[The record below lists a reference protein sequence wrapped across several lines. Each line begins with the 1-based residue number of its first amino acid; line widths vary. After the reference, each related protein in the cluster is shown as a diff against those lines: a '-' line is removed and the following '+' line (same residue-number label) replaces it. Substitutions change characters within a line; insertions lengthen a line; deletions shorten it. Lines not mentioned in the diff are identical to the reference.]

1 MADEVIRI
9 DRPKEST
16 VKRIADAL
24 TGSFGAFGLKVLK
37 NADGTNTTDLW
48 WEYYYACIASGET
61 DKYAI
66 LESFMKYLA
75 GAWKDKTY
83 TLKSYD
89 AGVSSLSTMTPLD
102 DLADKTAAQLCT
114 DTTAA
119 VTDWADEDPMTWYIR
134 ANALSLQDGTMN
146 IIAFEGEAD
155 FDVTG
160 EVAPVYTFQMAH
172 WIKEWNDGSYNY
184 ISFRTTQAG
193 GYYPDAGDVGPDNK
207 KRALTWHPSFGGGL
221 NSAGALTSGAG
232 RKPYI
237 FASAN
242 AGITAARLWDDDGNG
257 GHYEG
262 LWSDCDTRFLLRMF
276 QLRHFNLENSSILEG
291 CTGYSLQY
299 TAAVAETGVK
309 RVLVTTAQ
317 GANFVVGSCV
327 CVGDP
332 GDVTVTDRGRS
343 DMRNLANLVQISSIE
358 NVEVGG
364 TTYTALN
371 LELDE
376 TINTTATTRIST
388 MPWYTGST
396 EKLPGHK
403 DGSIAS
409 LTNGKTPARI
419 AGIEVL
425 DGAYVLG
432 LDPLYQVTAGED
444 STHWTYHVYECR
456 NSEHLAG
463 SVTSNYR
470 DTGIVVEN
478 IAQGWNW
485 VKSFVRTK
493 LGVLFP
499 NLFGGSSSTYFK
511 SAFAGAT
518 SAGVRSPWRFG
529 ALGAGGNAGVACGY
543 GDAAPSN
550 SVWYSRP
557 RLGGSGK
564 KRGEWTA

>member
-1 MADEVIRI
+1 MSNEVIRI

-16 VKRIADAL
+16 VKRIADAIE
-24 TGSFGAFGLKVLK
+24 GSFGAFGLNVLK

-48 WEYYYACIASGET
+48 WEYFYSCLASGQT
-61 DKYAI
+61 DRYAI

-83 TLKSYD
+83 TLRSYD
-89 AGVSSLSTMTPLD
+89 ADVSSLSTMTPLD
-102 DLADKTAAQLCT
+102 DLAEKAAAQLCT
-114 DTTAA
+114 ENTEA
-119 VTDWADEDPMTWYIR
+119 VEDWADEDPMTWYIR

-184 ISFRTTQAG
+184 ISFRATQG
-193 GYYPDAGDVGPDNK
+193 GGFYPDAGDVGPDNK

-242 AGITAARLWDDDGNG
+242 AGITAARLWDDDGAG

-291 CTGYSLQY
+291 CTGYNLQY
-299 TAAVAETGVK
+299 TAAIAETGVK
-309 RVLVTTAQ
+309 RVLVTTSQ

-327 CVGDP
+327 SIGDP
-332 GDVTVTDRGRS
+332 SESTNFDRGQAH
-343 DMRNLANLVQISSIE
+343 MRNIAHLVQISSIE

-364 TTYTALN
+364 TTYAAIN

-376 TINTTATTRIST
+376 TINVTATTKIST
-388 MPWYTGST
+388 MPWYSGST
-396 EKLPGHK
+396 EALPGRK

-432 LDPLYQVTAGED
+432 LDPLYQATAGSD
-444 STHWTYHVYECR
+444 ADHFTYRVYECR
-456 NSEHLAG
+456 DSEKLAG
-463 SVTSNYR
+463 SITANYV
-470 DTGIVVEN
+470 DTGIEVVDVMK
-478 IAQGWNW
+478 GWNY
-485 VKSFVRTK
+485 VKQFIRTK

-499 NLFGGSSSTYFK
+499 DMFGGSSSTYFK
-511 SAFAGAT
+511 SAFYGT
-518 SAGVRSPWRFG
+518 GSAGVRSPWRFG
-529 ALGAGGNAGVACGY
+529 HLGDGGHAGVACEHGSLAPGY
-543 GDAAPSN
+543 SY
-550 SVWYSRP
+550 WYGRP

-564 KRGEWTA
+564 KRGEWAA

>member
-1 MADEVIRI
+1 MADIIYDLNMISE
-9 DRPKEST
+9 ET
-16 VKRIADAL
+16 GERIASAL
-24 TGSFGAFGLKVLK
+24 EGSFGAFGLKVLK

-48 WEYYYACIASGET
+48 WEYFYSCIASGLT
-61 DKYAI
+61 DRYAI

-102 DLADKTAAQLCT
+102 DLADKAAAQLCT

-160 EVAPVYTFQMAH
+160 EAAPVYTFQMAH

-291 CTGYSLQY
+291 CTGYNLQY

-376 TINTTATTRIST
+376 TINVTATTRIST

-403 DGSIAS
+403 DGSIVS

-485 VKSFVRTK
+485 VKRFIRTK

-499 NLFGGSSSTYFK
+499 DMFGGSSSTYFK
-511 SAFAGAT
+511 SAFYGAG

-529 ALGAGGNAGVACGY
+529 SLYAGGVAGVACGIGNY
-543 GDAAPSN
+543 APGGS
-550 SVWYSRP
+550 SWDSRP

-564 KRGEWTA
+564 KRGEWAA

>member
-24 TGSFGAFGLKVLK
+24 TGSFGAFGLNVLK
-37 NADGTNTTDLW
+37 NADGTNTTSLW

-114 DTTAA
+114 DTTEA

-291 CTGYSLQY
+291 CTSYNLQY

-327 CVGDP
+327 SIGDP
-332 GDVTVTDRGRS
+332 SESTNFDRGQAH
-343 DMRNLANLVQISSIE
+343 MRNIAHLVQISSIE

-364 TTYTALN
+364 STYTALN

-376 TINTTATTRIST
+376 TINTTSTTKIST

-403 DGSIAS
+403 DGSIVS

-456 NSEHLAG
+456 NSENLAG

-511 SAFAGAT
+511 SAFSGAG

-529 ALGAGGNAGVACGY
+529 ILNYGGAAGVASETGNS
-543 GDAAPSN
+543 APSGSSWN
-550 SVWYSRP
+550 SRP

>member
-1 MADEVIRI
+1 MADITYDLNMISE
-9 DRPKEST
+9 ET
-16 VKRIADAL
+16 GERIASAL
-24 TGSFGAFGLKVLK
+24 EGSFGAFGLKVLK

-48 WEYYYACIASGET
+48 WEYFYSCIASGLT
-61 DKYAI
+61 DRYAI

-102 DLADKTAAQLCT
+102 DLADKAAAQLCT
-114 DTTAA
+114 DTTEA

-172 WIKEWNDGSYNY
+172 WIKEWNDGSYNF

-242 AGITAARLWDDDGNG
+242 AGIATARLWDDDGNG

-291 CTGYSLQY
+291 CTGYNLQY

-432 LDPLYQVTAGED
+432 LDPLYQTTAGND
-444 STHWTYHVYECR
+444 ADHFTYHVYECR
-456 NSEHLAG
+456 NSEHLTG
-463 SVTSNYR
+463 SISSNYI

-478 IAQGWNW
+478 IMKDWNW
-485 VKSFVRTK
+485 VKRFIMTK
-493 LGVLFP
+493 RGVLFP
-499 NLFGGSSSTYFK
+499 DFFGGSSSTYFK
-511 SAFAGAT
+511 SAFAGT
-518 SAGVRSPWRFG
+518 FSAGVRSPWRFG
-529 ALGAGGNAGVACGY
+529 NLNNGGNAGVAYENGNN
-543 GDAAPSN
+543 APSN
-550 SVWYSRP
+550 SNWNSRP
-557 RLGGSGK
+557 RLGY
-564 KRGEWTA
+564 R

>member
-1 MADEVIRI
+1 MADIIYDLNMISE
-9 DRPKEST
+9 ET
-16 VKRIADAL
+16 GERIASAL
-24 TGSFGAFGLKVLK
+24 EGSFGAFGLKVLK

-48 WEYYYACIASGET
+48 WEYFYSCIASGLT
-61 DKYAI
+61 DRYAI

-89 AGVSSLSTMTPLD
+89 AGVSSLSAMTPLD
-102 DLADKTAAQLCT
+102 DLADKAAAQLCT
-114 DTTAA
+114 ENTAA
-119 VTDWADEDPMTWYIR
+119 VDDWADEDPMTWYIR

-160 EVAPVYTFQMAH
+160 EGAPVYTFQMAH

-184 ISFRTTQAG
+184 ISFRATQG
-193 GYYPDAGDVGPDNK
+193 GGFYPDAGDVGPDNK

-291 CTGYSLQY
+291 CTGYNLQY

-371 LELDE
+371 LELDDP
-376 TINTTATTRIST
+376 INVTATTRIST

-403 DGSIAS
+403 DGSIVS

-456 NSEHLAG
+456 NSENLAG

-511 SAFAGAT
+511 SAFGGAG

-529 ALGAGGNAGVACGY
+529 NLNNGGNAGVAYENGNN
-543 GDAAPSN
+543 APSN
-550 SVWYSRP
+550 SNWNSRP
-557 RLGGSGK
+557 RLGY
-564 KRGEWTA
+564 R

>member
-102 DLADKTAAQLCT
+102 DLADKAAAQLCT
-114 DTTAA
+114 DTTEA

-160 EVAPVYTFQMAH
+160 EAAPVYTFQMAH
-172 WIKEWNDGSYNY
+172 WIKEWNDGSYNF

-291 CTGYSLQY
+291 CTGYNLQY

-432 LDPLYQVTAGED
+432 LDPLYQTTAGND
-444 STHWTYHVYECR
+444 ADHFTYHVYECR
-456 NSEHLAG
+456 NSEHLTG
-463 SVTSNYR
+463 SISSNYI

-478 IAQGWNW
+478 IMKGWNW
-485 VKSFVRTK
+485 VKRFIMTK
-493 LGVLFP
+493 RGVLFP
-499 NLFGGSSSTYFK
+499 DLFGGSSSTYFK
-511 SAFAGAT
+511 SAFNGT
-518 SAGVRSPWRFG
+518 GSAGVRSPWRFG
-529 ALGAGGNAGVACGY
+529 YLNYGGGAGVAYENGSV
-543 GDAAPSN
+543 APST
-550 SVWYSRP
+550 SYWYGRP

-564 KRGEWTA
+564 KRGEWAA